1 MGYKFVYDQSHP
13 NPISNRLNLVITL
26 DENAITDITVGG
38 RAMTTGF
45 CFVIQLLLLVEG
57 FFTLVSYFF

>member
-13 NPISNRLNLVITL
+13 NPSSNRLNLVITL
-26 DENAITDITVGG
+26 DENVITDTVGG

-45 CFVIQLLLLVEG
+45 CFVIQLLLLVERFSSHVS
-57 FFTLVSYFF
+57 FFA

>member
-13 NPISNRLNLVITL
+13 NPSSNRLNLVITL
-26 DENAITDITVGG
+26 DENAITDTVGG
-38 RAMTTGF
+38 RVMTTGF
-45 CFVIQLLLLVEG
+45 CFVIQLPLLVEG